1 MRRQN
6 SPLIWIA
13 LLSVLFLVPGCK
25 KEPTVVAAPPRAPE
39 VAPPPTDPPPVPAPT
54 IDLTASPTAVDRGGQ
69 TTLSW
74 TSSNAN
80 SVVIDSGVGNVS
92 GQGSIVVSPRQST
105 TYTAVARGGGREARD
120 SARVTVVEPRED
132 LPPVA
137 SDAQK
142 LKDMMESGQLKA
154 VFFDYDKAELGQVSR
169 ETLRANALLFRQNPG
184 ARIVIE
190 GHCDERGTE
199 SYNLALGDNR
209 AQAVYDYLI
218 QLGIP
223 SSRMETIS
231 FGEERPFAL
240 GADEA
245 AFASNRRAHFSFR

>member
-13 LLSVLFLVPGCK
+13 LLSVLLFLPACGK
-25 KEPTVVAAPPRAPE
+25 KKTQVVLPPAAPERPQPSAP
-39 VAPPPTDPPPVPAPT
+39 DPPAPTPT

-69 TTLSW
+69 TTLNWS
-74 TSSNAN
+74 SSNAS
-80 SVVIDSGVGNVS
+80 SVVIDNGVGNVS
-92 GQGSIVVSPRQST
+92 GQGSIVISPRQST

-120 SARVTVVEPRED
+120 SARVTVVEPRAD
-132 LPPVA
+132 LPPVS

-142 LKDMMESGQLKA
+142 LTELMKSGRLKA
-154 VFFDYDKAELGQVSR
+154 VFFSYDKADLSQLSR

-209 AQAVYDYLI
+209 AQAVYDYLT

-223 SSRMETIS
+223 SSRMQTIS
-231 FGEERPFAL
+231 FGEERPFSL

-245 AFASNRRAHFSFR
+245 AFALNRRAHFSFR